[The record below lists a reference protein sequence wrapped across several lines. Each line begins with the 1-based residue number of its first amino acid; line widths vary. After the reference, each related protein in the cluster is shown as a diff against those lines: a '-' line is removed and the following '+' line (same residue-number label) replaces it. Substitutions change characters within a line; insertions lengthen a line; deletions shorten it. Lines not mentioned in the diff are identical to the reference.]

1 MTAGRS
7 TTPRRGPT
15 GTSGAE
21 ETSPQ
26 RLWAWLGGVLR
37 RLNEQLTS
45 LNARMEGES
54 SCRRCGVCHHVC
66 GMLTTSRRGGVL
78 PKE

>member
-1 MTAGRS
+1 MTTGESMVGRQAS
-7 TTPRRGPT
+7 ERPSAR
-15 GTSGAE
+15 
-21 ETSPQ
+21 

-37 RLNEQLTS
+37 RLDERLTS

-54 SCRRCGVCHHVC
+54 ACRRCGVCHHVC
-66 GMLTTSRRGGVL
+66 GMLATSRHGSGL